1 MAYVPPSRRKNN
13 TFVINSFK
21 KNQKSNVTHPKKEI
35 VNIDSNESFPTLGN
49 VSSTTQAPA
58 AQEQAPA
65 TQEQAPAAQAQ
76 AQEQTKKPTFD
87 YLSSMFKKMPKKEK
101 VKQIKDGWVHINK
114 SKINPT
120 ITFTFG
126 EKSKKRIQFEE
137 YLDYCQDMRRI
148 KAYHKLLD
156 TYEEYEA
163 LDLFLNG
170 EKYINGWEYNDYM
183 KELELQRK
191 YEEMENMS
199 SDDET
204 SEDDYGNYE
213 FN

>member
-1 MAYVPPSRRKNN
+1 MAYVPPSRRKSN

-49 VSSTTQAPA
+49 VSSS
-58 AQEQAPA
+58 AQEQASA
-65 TQEQAPAAQAQ
+65 AQ

-114 SKINPT
+114 SKMNPT

-199 SDDET
+199 SDEET
-204 SEDDYGNYE
+204 SEDDYDNYE